1 MNFGLTVVLNDSC
14 SNWKLVNGGS
24 SRHINGMLGL
34 LLKKHYPGLV
44 TIDGIQKPPN
54 KWPDFYKVKD
64 ADEVPLADVIKR
76 EFWVS
81 LHRMALLM

>member
-1 MNFGLTVVLNDSC
+1 
-14 SNWKLVNGGS
+14 
-24 SRHINGMLGL
+24 MLGHL
-34 LLKKHYPGLV
+34 VKKHYPSLI

-54 KWPDFYKVKD
+54 KWPEFYKVKD

-81 LHRMALLM
+81 LHRTALLMCVKGVRPLDSWPSAT